1 VTNVQLLHAVPDY
14 EPLRA
19 WAVSPVSSP
28 PPGWQHLLRGG
39 MATWVRQ
46 TSAVPPAAA
55 THAPSPP
62 AGPGLVAA
70 PLARLV
76 AAMIA
81 EMIAQVCS

>member
-1 VTNVQLLHAVPDY
+1 MRVKLSQEVPDY

-19 WAVSPVSSP
+19 WTVSPISSP

-46 TSAVPPAAA
+46 TSAVSPAAV
-55 THAPSPP
+55 THASGPP

-70 PLARLV
+70 PLTRLV

-81 EMIAQVCS
+81 EMIAQVSS

>member
-1 VTNVQLLHAVPDY
+1 VASVKMAHAVPDY
-14 EPLRA
+14 EPLRT

-46 TSAVPPAAA
+46 TPATLPSARSPAAG
-55 THAPSPP
+55 T
-62 AGPGLVAA
+62 GLVAP
-70 PLARLV
+70 PLARLL

-81 EMIAQVCS
+81 QVYP

>member
-1 VTNVQLLHAVPDY
+1 MHVKLSQEVPNY
-14 EPLRA
+14 ELLRA

-39 MATWVRQ
+39 LATWVRQ
-46 TSAVPPAAA
+46 TSAVPPEAG
-55 THAPSPP
+55 THAPGP
-62 AGPGLVAA
+62 AAGSRLVAA
-70 PLARLV
+70 PLTRLV

>member
-1 VTNVQLLHAVPDY
+1 MTSVKLLHAVPDY

-39 MATWVRQ
+39 LASWVRQ
-46 TSAVPPAAA
+46 TPAVPPA
-55 THAPSPP
+55 TVTCAPRPP
-62 AGPGLVAA
+62 AEAGGGAT

-81 EMIAQVCS
+81 QVSS